1 MSKSYAQTCDTNV
14 VQALYILKHVPEKIP
29 YLEKHYSAASII
41 ELKIL
46 SKNLHPNCSLFI
58 TPQVMK
64 EVELCEPKLPG
75 IVDFARRYF
84 NLRLTL
90 SGKVANDIVE
100 LVKAYFEEDIYLP
113 DGTREA
119 QSALIREKKNG
130 ELDMSDAEIVSEN
143 NAMNGFP
150 LFSLNEKHM
159 IINHRAQDQ
168 NKQYRSMAILKKNNQ
183 VLHRARLHKVTA
195 ANLKKLTATT
205 FKVSDINKKKYY
217 LETLMHE
224 KL

>member
-1 MSKSYAQTCDTNV
+1 MSKTYAQTLDTNA
-14 VQALYILKHVPEKIP
+14 VQALYILKYVPEKIP
-29 YLEKHYSAASII
+29 YLEKHYNTANII

-46 SKNLHPNCSLFI
+46 SKNLHPNCSLFV

-64 EVELCEPKLPG
+64 EIELCDKKLPG
-75 IVDFARRYF
+75 ILNFARAYF
-84 NLRLTL
+84 NQRITN
-90 SGKVANDIVE
+90 SSKMASDIEE

-130 ELDMSDAEIVSEN
+130 DLDMADAVIVSEN
-143 NAMNGFP
+143 NAVNGFP
-150 LFSLNEKHM
+150 LFSLNEKHL
-159 IINHRAQDQ
+159 IVNHKAQDQ
-168 NKQYRSMAILKKNNQ
+168 NKQYRSMAIIKKNGQ
-183 VLHRARLHKVTA
+183 VLRRARLHKVTT